1 MEFIIADVISPVTKI
16 LGFSYRILIRAP
28 YTHQKSLFSTMRCVL
43 IYVRLFLLLNTFN
56 PDQSSSLVSSKYFI
70 LIKNFFFP
78 FYSLLSQLPQE
89 YQTDF
94 WTLLFIHIC
103 IIGLFT
109 LAKKLWKGE
118 LQLKITFYLM
128 EIVLPDIFLF
138 LVHNHLELSPF
149 IDYPKTLAFF
159 VTISLYTSTCIVAPI
174 VMLYD
179 REIYKNAYILQTG
192 LKHVRREW

>member
-1 MEFIIADVISPVTKI
+1 
-16 LGFSYRILIRAP
+16 
-28 YTHQKSLFSTMRCVL
+28 
-43 IYVRLFLLLNTFN
+43 
-56 PDQSSSLVSSKYFI
+56 
-70 LIKNFFFP
+70 
-78 FYSLLSQLPQE
+78 
-89 YQTDF
+89 
-94 WTLLFIHIC
+94 
-103 IIGLFT
+103 LFT